1 MGHRFRNAASLEYTT
16 QGREN
21 HMGKKM
27 ENEMEVGV
35 TYKVEGFRKSGVSLW
50 IPF

>member
-1 MGHRFRNAASLEYTT
+1 MGHRPQNAASLEYTT

-21 HMGKKM
+21 HVGKKM
-27 ENEMEVGV
+27 ENEIEVGV
-35 TYKVEGFRKSGVSLW
+35 TYKVESFRKSGVSL